1 MSATTL
7 QLITTFHHVIREQT
21 GNDVTIARAKTMVA
35 LASLTWPTLGIVVTP
50 HYVTS
55 VRIIWKSGDFDAM
68 DIGGSF
74 RRDPVGDDAS
84 IIIDSDEP
92 KELVMMDEMRACAEF
107 IPLFGRQSLERFNS
121 TLAGLYSRKASGA
134 ALPPPGSATSS
145 EFPNEKEY
153 RQLYEWLVAH
163 GAVSPDGGWHT
174 VERYIPA

>member
-35 LASLTWPTLGIVVTP
+35 LASLTWPTLGIAIAP
-50 HYVTS
+50 HYITA
-55 VRIIWKSGDFDAM
+55 VRIMWKSDDFDAM

-84 IIIDSDEP
+84 IIIDSDEQ

-121 TLAGLYSRKASGA
+121 TLAGLYSRRANGA
-134 ALPPPGSATSS
+134 ALPSPGSASSS

-163 GAVSPDGGWHT
+163 GAVSPDGGWRT